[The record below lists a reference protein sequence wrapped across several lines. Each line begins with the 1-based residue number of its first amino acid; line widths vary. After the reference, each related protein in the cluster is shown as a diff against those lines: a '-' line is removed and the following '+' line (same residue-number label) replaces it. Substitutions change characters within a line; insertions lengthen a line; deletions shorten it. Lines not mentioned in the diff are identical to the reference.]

1 MLISSVG
8 SQNFMQN
15 APTVFGKL
23 YYTNT
28 PLWVCQVFLM
38 FNYSATVTA
47 VNLFGLILTPGP
59 IVEATATDLMY

>member
-23 YYTNT
+23 NYTII
-28 PLWVCQVFLM
+28 PLRVCQVL
-38 FNYSATVTA
+38 FNYSATGVA
-47 VNLFGLILTPGP
+47 VNLLGLILTPGP